1 MYKLY
6 SYWSAPKSED
16 VEAFEDYY
24 ASTHCP
30 KAEVVPGLARLVTSR
45 TNEGFEGGE
54 SIHYRIAEMVF
65 PDKAA
70 FRAATESEQ
79 WSTLRECSGTM
90 IERFG
95 VSLTVE
101 AGEEVIADLPEAA

>member
-6 SYWSAPKSED
+6 SYWSAPKADD
-16 VEAFEDYY
+16 VEAFEEYY

-30 KAEVVPGLARLVTSR
+30 KAKVVPNLKRLVLSR
-45 TNEGFEGGE
+45 TTDGFEGNE
-54 SIHYRIAEMVF
+54 PMHYRIAEMVF
-65 PDKAA
+65 ADRDA
-70 FRAATESEQ
+70 FVQCTESAR
-79 WSTLRECSGTM
+79 WATLRECSGTM

-101 AGEEVIADLPEAA
+101 AGDEVFADLPGS